1 MFIFSIIFSNI
12 FFFFIYPLY
21 NLSKIQTKDEIR
33 YITDLIIQGATD
45 KSKLYELT
53 NIKVNDISF
62 YYTFFLFKTNRYT
75 IWCITHK
82 HNKFNNNGNIVLYYY
97 DNEKK
102 HTDTDIL
109 YIDFNKFQTY
119 LENGKLII
127 KYLDKYIQEIDF
139 DENKM
144 NIYISTNKNELKME
158 LYIDEYNTTMPPLL
172 SRYKNTNKII
182 SSSLVETQSPNEWAS
197 DNPLIGKI
205 IKGYFNNDPVNNN
218 SNFWFDNFI
227 GCNNFFLSEYYWFVI
242 LNDEWLIYILY
253 YGKYEDINSPDIPL
267 PLFVKN
273 RKENKIIHCSPGVI
287 PNGFKTVEK
296 LVHPIYTK
304 YTSNPN
310 KRFGDIIFDEYTLLF
325 KSNDITINIT
335 SIPNNSVRVL
345 LYDYYTDPNSNDTT
359 IVNEWDK
366 NYNKVLNNLT
376 YVEYINRVN
385 VEILYNNKIQKFQE
399 NQILDAIIVKDNS
412 LPSTIKYK

>member
-1 MFIFSIIFSNI
+1 
-12 FFFFIYPLY
+12 
-21 NLSKIQTKDEIR
+21 
-33 YITDLIIQGATD
+33 
-45 KSKLYELT
+45 
-53 NIKVNDISF
+53 VNDISF